1 MIGPER
7 TLIMC
12 ILLGIQLTGIVGAV
26 MTRFSAGS
34 RRELT
39 CQRLFWGCLCLVGM
53 TTMVAAEL
61 WPECWPTLAT
71 TFSVMVLIVTV
82 DFRRSG
88 RVAAQPAFLTSFAAP
103 ESMDPGT
110 ASGG

>member
-1 MIGPER
+1 MIGHER
-7 TLIMC
+7 TIVAC
-12 ILLGIQLTGIVGAV
+12 ILMGIQLAGVFGAV
-26 MTRFSAGS
+26 MARFSAGS
-34 RRELT
+34 RRELW
-39 CQRLFWGCLCLVGM
+39 CQRLFWACLCLVGM

-103 ESMDPGT
+103 ESLDPGT
-110 ASGG
+110 